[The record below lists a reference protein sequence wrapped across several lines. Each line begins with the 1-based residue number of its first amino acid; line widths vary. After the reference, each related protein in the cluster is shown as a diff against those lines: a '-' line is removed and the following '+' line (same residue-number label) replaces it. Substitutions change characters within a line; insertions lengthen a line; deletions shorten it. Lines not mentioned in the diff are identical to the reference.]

1 MKKYNR
7 IRRIVALVT
16 VILLIACIITM
27 VILGIVGSRYFFGFL
42 FLSIALPV
50 ILWIPLWFMNLISHK
65 DDMDSIEQSGTED
78 KNHTNAG

>member
-1 MKKYNR
+1 MEKYNK
-7 IRRIVALVT
+7 IRRIMALIT

-27 VILGIVGSRYFFGFL
+27 VILGIVGSKYFFGFL

-65 DDMDSIEQSGTED
+65 DEKDIIEQSGTED
-78 KNHTNAG
+78 ENHSNAG